1 MKIRNTIATLAMLAF
16 SATPVLALE
25 YVTPAD
31 MTPRDMS
38 NALLILR
45 GEEARLQQQM
55 RAAQEWR
62 LNPDPAARAAIARIA
77 AGTAGPEDQVWVAK
91 LQVVEIIEGQ
101 LRDVQTS
108 IQVFEG
114 ILRRAEAAAALRP
127 PGIDSSWGP
136 SQPGHAGQSLEAY
149 PEPMPG
155 DSQGGHSAPGHSGT
169 GHGGSGH
176 PGSGHSQ
183 PGHSNSGG
191 HAAPGGHT
199 PGGHPQSG
207 GGGHHPD
214 R

>member
-1 MKIRNTIATLAMLAF
+1 MKIRNMIATFAILAI
-16 SATPVLALE
+16 SAGSVLALE

-55 RAAQEWR
+55 SAAQEWR
-62 LNPDPAARAAIARIA
+62 LNPDPAAKAAIARIA

-91 LQVVEIIEGQ
+91 LQVVETIERQ
-101 LRDVQTS
+101 LRDIQTS

-127 PGIDSSWGP
+127 PPGIYYGP
-136 SQPGHAGQSLEAY
+136 SQPGHAGQSLE

-155 DSQGGHSAPGHSGT
+155 DSHGGHSAPGHSGT
-169 GHGGSGH
+169 GHGGSGQ

-183 PGHSNSGG
+183 PGHSP
-191 HAAPGGHT
+191 PGGHT

-207 GGGHHPD
+207 GGGHQPD
-214 R
+214 GHND